1 MDARIKE
8 ELIRR
13 GDAAFDEEDFHRA
26 REFYSRAGHNEGLIR
41 IGDYYMYEKRLPL
54 MAYGYYKKAGAQI
67 KIDDLHRRMVGA
79 FAQWIGPEK
88 LKEDSLEEV
97 YAPLDYSSPDKDGMV
112 RVPVASELLKEARK
126 ILEQQS

>member
-13 GDAAFDEEDFHRA
+13 GDAAFEDEDFHRA
-26 REFYSRAGHNEGLIR
+26 REFYTKADHKEGLIR
-41 IGDYYMYEKRLPL
+41 IGDFYMYEKRLPL

-79 FAQWIGPEK
+79 FAQWIGPDK
-88 LKEDSLEEV
+88 LKDDSLEEV
-97 YAPLDYSSPDKDGMV
+97 YAPEQMTPDKDGMI
-112 RVPVASELLKEARK
+112 RVPVAGELLKEARK
-126 ILEQQS
+126 ILEKQK